1 MDTYTITGLEEKTGL
16 LRRTIHFYV
25 KERMISPPT
34 GKGGAAKY
42 GEEHLLR
49 LQVIRILREKNLL
62 LDGIR
67 EFLSKM
73 DLNDMRQFLSGAE
86 GSRKEWDMA
95 AIGRLIGREEI
106 QARNISFA
114 TLGEDDDEQSVNLLA
129 TLPTQKTSTIDTWQ
143 RIIVAE
149 GVELNLSTALPES
162 TRKVVLELAN
172 LLRAKLEGKENQS

>member
-1 MDTYTITGLEEKTGL
+1 MGTYTITELEEKTGL

-25 KERMISPPT
+25 KDRMIPPPT

-49 LQVIRILREKNLL
+49 LQVIRILRGKNLL

-73 DLNDMRQFLSGAE
+73 DLNDMRQFLAGAE
-86 GSRKEWDMA
+86 GSRKEWDTA
-95 AIGRLIGREEI
+95 AVGRLIGLEEI

-114 TLGEDDDEQSVNLLA
+114 TLGEVDEQPVNLLA

-143 RIIVAE
+143 RIMVAE
-149 GVELNLSTALPES
+149 GVEINLSTALPES
-162 TRKVVLELAN
+162 TRKAVLELADM
-172 LLRAKLEGKENQS
+172 LRARLEGKENQS